1 MKMVVKVSAIRA
13 SEDFL
18 SQGQKTVKLLVL
30 NCLPVSE
37 NYLLVVP
44 ILSMCLAMMSNS

>member
-18 SQGQKTVKLLVL
+18 SQGQKTGEEGGD
-30 NCLPVSE
+30 VSE
-37 NYLLVVP
+37 KGLNKV
-44 ILSMCLAMMSNS
+44 

>member
-18 SQGQKTVKLLVL
+18 SQGQKTGEEGGGCK
-30 NCLPVSE
+30 
-37 NYLLVVP
+37 
-44 ILSMCLAMMSNS
+44 